1 MSKKSAYKKQRLGKK
16 LKQAR
21 RMPLLATLRTHRK
34 MQQNRFN
41 RNWRFQKLKIEDKGK

>member
-1 MSKKSAYKKQRLGKK
+1 MTKKSAYKKRRLGKK

-34 MQQNRFN
+34 LTQNMFA
-41 RNWRFQKLKIEDKGK
+41 RNWRSRKLRIEG